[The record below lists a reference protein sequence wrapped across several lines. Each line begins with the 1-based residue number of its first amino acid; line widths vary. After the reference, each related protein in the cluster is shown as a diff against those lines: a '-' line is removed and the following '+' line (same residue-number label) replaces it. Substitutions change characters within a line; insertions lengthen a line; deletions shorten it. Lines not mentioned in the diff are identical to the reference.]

1 MDPYRYGFKI
11 TTVGTTGG
19 FRGLHNP
26 NSGDVTASVFPIN
39 GVGETYNVRI
49 KSGETIPVVGFRV
62 IPSLEITGLK

>member
-11 TTVGTTGG
+11 TTAGITLA

-26 NSGDVTASVFPIN
+26 TSGDVTAAVFPIN

-62 IPSLEITGLK
+62 IPSAEITGLK